1 MIYNNRDEARLKALA
16 SIRQILGND
25 TLDKPILEPL
35 EDRGE
40 AFWQEQGKAIQQNL
54 KSADYCVEM
63 EEAQSIEQKK
73 PYQKYQQ
80 YSKVKRKRVQL
91 N

>member
-16 SIRQILGND
+16 SIRQILGDD

-63 EEAQSIEQKK
+63 EEAQSIEPKKALWQYKQKGK
-73 PYQKYQQ
+73 CA
-80 YSKVKRKRVQL
+80 RH
-91 N
+91 